1 MQLRREIYTEYGS
14 NLSVAIACIE
24 LHFLSLFTVPLLIQ
38 PHSHIGQDRF
48 YPQLSNVWSVKLR
61 YGPLTTTRWW
71 PHSSSIT
78 M

>member
-24 LHFLSLFTVPLLIQ
+24 LHFLSLFT
-38 PHSHIGQDRF
+38 HSHIGQDRF